1 MSNSGNTSPVRIVDK
16 NGKPTTVHRRN
27 AGALP
32 ASYSLPLTP
41 PVNNRHTRKM
51 AHEKVILEAARQAND
66 EHGFAIVSEY
76 RLSRAFIH
84 STETEVQLLAEATRL
99 EGFSSML
106 LNAEDDPDDTV
117 SIAIVYDP
125 DIEFEG
131 ATVNMKVIKYLTAIR
146 AAHDF
151 MRGPS
156 DTTWQ
161 LSEETEETRAR
172 AKRYVAVYCAVNADG
187 LHKPTN
193 DIADLALNA
202 NNDDYD
208 MILAV
213 LRDDSTATLER
224 INFVLEG
231 GPSAISSGAL

>member
-1 MSNSGNTSPVRIVDK
+1 
-16 NGKPTTVHRRN
+16 
-27 AGALP
+27 
-32 ASYSLPLTP
+32 
-41 PVNNRHTRKM
+41 M
-51 AHEKVILEAARQAND
+51 AHEEVLLEAARQAND
-66 EHGFAIVSEY
+66 KHGFAIVSEY
-76 RLSRAFIH
+76 RLSRALIH
-84 STETEVQLLAEATRL
+84 STETEVQLLAEATQL
-99 EGFSSML
+99 EGFNSML

-131 ATVNMKVIKYLTAIR
+131 ATVNMKVIKYLTAIG
-146 AAHDF
+146 AAHDY

-161 LSEETEETRAR
+161 LSEESEATRAK

-202 NNDDYD
+202 SDEDYG

-213 LRDDSTATLER
+213 LRHDSAATMER
-224 INFVLEG
+224 INFVLDG
-231 GPSAISSGAL
+231 GPSAISAGAL

>member
-1 MSNSGNTSPVRIVDK
+1 
-16 NGKPTTVHRRN
+16 
-27 AGALP
+27 
-32 ASYSLPLTP
+32 
-41 PVNNRHTRKM
+41 
-51 AHEKVILEAARQAND
+51 
-66 EHGFAIVSEY
+66 
-76 RLSRAFIH
+76 
-84 STETEVQLLAEATRL
+84 
-99 EGFSSML
+99 
-106 LNAEDDPDDTV
+106 
-117 SIAIVYDP
+117 
-125 DIEFEG
+125 
-131 ATVNMKVIKYLTAIR
+131 LTAIR